1 MPTPDLPKVYDLMI
15 AALRSGALP
24 ISARLTEGAIARV
37 LGINRTTVHLALR
50 IMAKIQQS
58 FSTVS
63 YTPPHKPQRSV
74 VIFGSTPSKIAEPPI
89 VSPPSK
95 TKDHESPTVISSP
108 ISAPHPLVT
117 HPSTQDVVRCPHCS
131 TLIPAKEVRHVL
143 HETGTVICPGC
154 QSDITDAIR
163 GNDVD

>member
-1 MPTPDLPKVYDLMI
+1 MPTPDLPKVYDLII

-24 ISARLTEGAIARV
+24 NGTKITEGAIARV

-50 IMAKIQQS
+50 IMVKIQQS

-74 VIFGSTPSKIAEPPI
+74 VIFGTPSQIAEPLT
-89 VSPPSK
+89 VNLPSK
-95 TKDHESPTVISSP
+95 TQNRESPTIVSSQ
-108 ISAPHPLVT
+108 ISAPRPLVARS
-117 HPSTQDVVRCPHCS
+117 STQDVVRCPHCS
-131 TLIPAKEVRHVL
+131 NIIPANEVRHVL
-143 HETGTVICPGC
+143 HETGTIICPKC
-154 QSDITDAIR
+154 QIDLTDAIR